1 MAEITTDGAEKLD
14 DVVDALVELMRTAVR
29 PDVLEAQRVLLQR
42 LAYQG
47 DVFPSRIPPPQTITE
62 VGGYL
67 NLLQELG
74 QEEVRS
80 GAVASAL
87 GVAGPPPQTAGLGGV
102 VPVGFVEV
110 PNDRPDGSAQ
120 PSIPPTVTVRA
131 DFHAP
136 LLQALAAIRASG
148 CALPLRAPRPQLPAS
163 QPGATATSVDLG
175 TALAALGR
183 TLEVF
188 PRTVL
193 VDPATDPLA
202 IARLETPA
210 TSPLVLAARVL
221 DAGTTVPQ
229 ASWVAKRASATAVVD
244 DPPVSLRLLEV
255 APLLGAAGWSHPTPL
270 VAPASLGEPG
280 TLARFVNLTG
290 LVAGE
295 TTLGDELR
303 LLYPPAAI
311 GRSAFATATGSVWD
325 GTGFAAPS

>member
-1 MAEITTDGAEKLD
+1 MAETKTDSADKLD

-47 DVFPSRIPPPQTITE
+47 DVFPSRIPPPRTITE
-62 VGGYL
+62 IGGYL

-87 GVAGPPPQTAGLGGV
+87 GVAGPPPQAVGLSGT
-102 VPVGFVEV
+102 VPVGFVEM
-110 PNDRPDGSAQ
+110 PNDRPQGPAQ
-120 PSIPPTVTVRA
+120 ASIPPTLTVRA

-136 LLQALAAIRASG
+136 LLQALATIRASG
-148 CALPLRAPRPQLPAS
+148 CALPLRSPRPQLPAT
-163 QPGATATSVDLG
+163 QPGASATSLDHEA
-175 TALAALGR
+175 ALAALGR
-183 TLEVF
+183 VLEVF
-188 PRTVL
+188 PGTLL
-193 VDPATDPLA
+193 VDPPSDPVA

-210 TSPLVLAARVL
+210 TSPLVLAAREL
-221 DAGTTVPQ
+221 DGGTTVPQ

-244 DPPVSLRLLEV
+244 DPAASLRLLEV
-255 APLLGAAGWSHPTPL
+255 APILGAAGWNHP
-270 VAPASLGEPG
+270 APMTAPSSLGERG
-280 TLARFVNLTG
+280 TLVRFVNLTG

-303 LLYPPAAI
+303 LLYAPAAI
-311 GRSAFATATGSVWD
+311 ARSAFAIF
-325 GTGFAAPS
+325 TGFIWNGTEFGAS